1 MKYAARLARVADRCE
16 ARGIKVVRV
25 SGWENRGRIKTENGR
40 RYAQDMVS
48 IESLIVHHTATGGR
62 EDYRSLK
69 TVTDGRGDL
78 AGPLSNWGGGRMGT
92 LFLIAAGSA
101 NHTGATRELWQ
112 SNQYASGFEAE
123 NDGIGEPWSLP
134 LKVCM
139 TVWAQEMRK
148 EFGVPQARVLGHREI
163 CVPVGRKPDPANFD
177 MNEFRKLSDYP
188 ALYSI
193 LEDLV
198 AQMSEDEKN
207 RFMRFVDS
215 QNRTW
220 DERQKS
226 KAVGHEND
234 ELWLSE
240 GFMWTEANTARAA
253 AASERTNQLLE
264 ELIKLEKAKA

>member
-188 ALYSI
+188 KDGD
-193 LEDLV
+193 DL
-198 AQMSEDEKN
+198 
-207 RFMRFVDS
+207 
-215 QNRTW
+215 TP
-220 DERQKS
+220 DERQMLIDIH
-226 KAVGHEND
+226 KALIGND
-234 ELWLSE
+234 SVASRIDGRRMPLREMVEYVDE
-240 GFMWTEANTARAA
+240 GVY
-253 AASERTNQLLE
+253 
-264 ELIKLEKAKA
+264 KLTKQAGL